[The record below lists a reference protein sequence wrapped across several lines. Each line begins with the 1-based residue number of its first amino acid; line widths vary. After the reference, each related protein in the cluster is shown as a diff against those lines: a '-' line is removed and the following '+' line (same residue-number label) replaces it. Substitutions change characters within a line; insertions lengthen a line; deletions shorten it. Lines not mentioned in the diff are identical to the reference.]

1 MEEGWLGY
9 IFAGFFFFSAF
20 WFWKNPWNAFDDID
34 GWDDV
39 TDDNIQHF
47 RQTRV
52 LWALA
57 QLIFSFLIYYNAEAM
72 TTKFGEVFFDPFAG
86 SRAATIEEY
95 TCEDV
100 ERFLKKTEL
109 ANVFGRK
116 FKVLVVTEIVEIGR
130 TESSIECN
138 ATSMLSSGS
147 DVTITAKIESI
158 DGQFFLRAS
167 VDN

>member
-47 RQTRV
+47 RQTRL
-52 LWALA
+52 LWTLGF
-57 QLIFSFLIYYNAEAM
+57 LIFSFSLYHTAEAI
-72 TTKFGEVFFDPFAG
+72 TTKFGKFISDPFAG